1 MSGLE
6 DIRKELLFSVTKKDF
21 EIDWFS
27 GTGCG
32 GQYRNKH
39 QNCCRIRH
47 KDSGAIATGQS
58 QRDRISN
65 IREAME
71 NLIRIPAFQ
80 SWVRQKTCEITGEQA
95 EIEDK
100 VERAMKNLKFEIK
113 DEDGKWKE
121 VSEEEIN
128 EQVNEDC

>member
-1 MSGLE
+1 M
-6 DIRKELLFSVTKKDF
+6 KELLFSVTKNDL

-58 QRDRISN
+58 QRDRVSN
-65 IREAME
+65 LKEAME
-71 NLIRIPAFQ
+71 NLIKSPKFKA
-80 SWVRQKTCEITGEQA
+80 WVKVRVGEVTGEKA
-95 EIEDK
+95 DIEAK
-100 VERAMKNLKFEIK
+100 VDRAMRHLKFEVK
-113 DEDGKWKE
+113 DDAGNWKE
-121 VSEEEIN
+121 V
-128 EQVNEDC
+128 QEDDIIDDCE

>member
-1 MSGLE
+1 M
-6 DIRKELLFSVTKKDF
+6 KELLFSVTKNDL

-58 QRDRISN
+58 QRDRVSN
-65 IREAME
+65 LKEAME
-71 NLIRIPAFQ
+71 NLTKSPKFKA
-80 SWVRQKTCEITGEQA
+80 WVKVRVGEVTGEKA
-95 EIEDK
+95 DIEAK
-100 VERAMKNLKFEIK
+100 VDRAMRHLKFEVK
-113 DEDGKWKE
+113 DESGNWKE
-121 VSEEEIN
+121 VQESDILDDCN
-128 EQVNEDC
+128 EG

>member
-1 MSGLE
+1 M
-6 DIRKELLFSVTKKDF
+6 KELLFSVTKNDL

-58 QRDRISN
+58 QRDRVSN
-65 IREAME
+65 LKEAME
-71 NLIRIPAFQ
+71 NLTKSPKFKA
-80 SWVRQKTCEITGEQA
+80 WVKVRVGEVTGEKA
-95 EIEDK
+95 DIEAK
-100 VERAMKNLKFEIK
+100 VDRAMRHLKFEVK
-113 DEDGKWKE
+113 DEAGNWKE
-121 VSEEEIN
+121 V
-128 EQVNEDC
+128 QEDDIIDDCDKDSYLQYRG

>member
-1 MSGLE
+1 M
-6 DIRKELLFSVTKKDF
+6 KELLFSVTKNDL

-58 QRDRISN
+58 QRDRVSN
-65 IREAME
+65 LKEAME
-71 NLIRIPAFQ
+71 NLTKSPKFKA
-80 SWVRQKTCEITGEQA
+80 WVKVRVGEVTGEKA
-95 EIEDK
+95 DIEAK
-100 VERAMKNLKFEIK
+100 VDRAMRHLKFEVK
-113 DEDGKWKE
+113 DESGNWKE
-121 VSEEEIN
+121 VQESDILD
-128 EQVNEDC
+128 DCDEG

>member
-1 MSGLE
+1 M
-6 DIRKELLFSVTKKDF
+6 KELLFSVTKNDL
-21 EIDWFS
+21 EVDWFS

-65 IREAME
+65 LKEAME
-71 NLIRIPAFQ
+71 NLTKSPKFKA
-80 SWVRQKTCEITGEQA
+80 WVKVRVGEATGEKA
-95 EIEDK
+95 DIEAK
-100 VERAMKNLKFEIK
+100 VDRAMRHLKFEVK
-113 DEDGKWKE
+113 DEAGNWKE
-121 VSEEEIN
+121 V
-128 EQVNEDC
+128 QEDDITDDYERGYNGRV

>member
-1 MSGLE
+1 M
-6 DIRKELLFSVTKKDF
+6 KELLFSVTKNDL

-58 QRDRISN
+58 QRDRVSN
-65 IREAME
+65 LKEAME
-71 NLIRIPAFQ
+71 NLTKSPKFKA
-80 SWVRQKTCEITGEQA
+80 WVKVRVGEVTGEKA
-95 EIEDK
+95 DIEAK
-100 VERAMKNLKFEIK
+100 VDRAMRHLKFEVK
-113 DEDGKWKE
+113 DEAGNWKE
-121 VSEEEIN
+121 V
-128 EQVNEDC
+128 QEDDIIDDCDKDSYSQYRG